1 MSSIK
6 TSKVIKETRD
16 YLMITLG
23 VFCYALGWCAFLLP
37 YQISTG
43 GVAGVASIV
52 FFATNI
58 PVDITYFLIN
68 CAFLAI
74 ALKILGFKFML
85 KTIYGII
92 CMTLMLRF
100 LQVALTLE
108 NGQLIQLMGNG
119 EDFMACVLGSI
130 LCGIGL
136 GIVFMN
142 NGSTGGT
149 DIIAAVINKYRDVT
163 LGKILTYC
171 DLFIVASCY
180 FVFYDWRR
188 VVFGFCTLFI
198 TYYIMDYFM
207 DRMRQSVQFLII
219 SSKHEEIADAINIK
233 VHRGCTMM
241 KAEGHYAHKDTK
253 VVMCLAKKYESNKIF
268 SVVKNIDPNAFI
280 SQSKVIG
287 VFGEGFDKIKG
298 K

>member
-1 MSSIK
+1 MARIL
-6 TSKVIKETRD
+6 KEFRD
-16 YLMITLG
+16 YLLISLG
-23 VFCYALGWCAFLLP
+23 VFLYALGWCAFLLP

-52 FFATNI
+52 YFASKV
-58 PVDITYFLIN
+58 PVDVTYFCIN
-68 CAFLAI
+68 CVFLLV
-74 ALKILGFKFML
+74 ALKILGLRFMV
-85 KTIYGII
+85 KTVYGIV

-100 LQVALTLE
+100 LQIALADSGE
-108 NGQLIQLMGNG
+108 LIQLMGPG
-119 EDFMACVLGSI
+119 QDFMACVIGSV
-130 LCGIGL
+130 LCGVGL

-171 DLFIVASCY
+171 DLVIVASCY

-188 VVFGFCTLFI
+188 VVFGFCTLLI
-198 TYYIMDYFM
+198 TYYVMDYFM
-207 DRMRQSVQFLII
+207 DSMRQSVQFLII
-219 SSKHEEIADAINIK
+219 SHKYDEIADAINER

-241 KAEGHYAHKDTK
+241 KAEGHYSNEETK
-253 VVMCLAKKYESNKIF
+253 VVMVLARKTESDKIF
-268 SVVKNIDPNAFI
+268 SIVKHIDPAAFI

-287 VFGEGFDKIKG
+287 VFGNGFDVLKAK
-298 K
+298 KYND

>member
-1 MSSIK
+1 MARLL
-6 TSKVIKETRD
+6 KEFRD
-16 YLMITLG
+16 YFLITIG
-23 VFCYALGWCAFLLP
+23 VLLYALGWCVFLLP

-43 GVAGVASIV
+43 GVAGVASIIY
-52 FFATNI
+52 FASRV
-58 PVDITYFLIN
+58 PVDVTYFCIN
-68 CAFLAI
+68 CCFLLA
-74 ALKILGFKFML
+74 ALKILGFRFMI

-92 CMTLMLRF
+92 CMTLSLRLLQML
-100 LQVALTLE
+100 VTTDGGTLMQLLGP
-108 NGQLIQLMGNG
+108 GQ
-119 EDFMACVLGSI
+119 DFMACVIGSV
-130 LCGIGL
+130 LCGVGL
-136 GIVFMN
+136 GVVFMN

-171 DLFIVASCY
+171 DLVIVASCY

-198 TYYIMDYFM
+198 TYYVMDYFM
-207 DRMRQSVQFLII
+207 DSMRQSVQFLIV
-219 SSKHEEIADAINIK
+219 SRKHDEIADAINRD

-241 KAEGHYAHKDTK
+241 KAEGHYSNEETK
-253 VVMCLAKKYESNKIF
+253 VVMVLARKTESNKIF
-268 SVVKNIDPNAFI
+268 ATVKHIDPAAFI

-287 VFGEGFDKIKG
+287 VFGNGFDVLKG